1 MALSVVLIGGGIMGS
16 ASALALARRG
26 DVVTVLERAVP
37 GAEASSAAAGIL
49 GAQAEAHAPGEETDL
64 LLHSR
69 SLYDA
74 FAADLVAST
83 GIDVGFRP
91 CGVLRVGEKEKLVD
105 EMSWQRAAGLA
116 VHDFEGDA
124 LRALEPALSPAT
136 RFAVRFAGDAQIDP
150 QKLFRA
156 VQIAATRAGVV
167 YRPGTQVRRVVV
179 EGGRARGVALED
191 GSFVAA
197 DVVVL
202 AAGSW
207 STLVDGIDLPRDA
220 VQPARG
226 QIVELSLRM
235 PPLRNVVFGEGV
247 YLVPRDD
254 GRVLLGSTLE
264 LVGYTKDVT
273 ARGVRDLLLAATR
286 VCPALED
293 ASFTGAWSSFR
304 PFPKD
309 GRLLLGRSSIE
320 GLVHAT
326 GHHRNGILLAP
337 ATARVVAAACHDE
350 PYEVPAVT
358 RGRRVS

>member
-1 MALSVVLIGGGIMGS
+1 MGS

-26 DVVTVLERAVP
+26 DTVTVLERAVP

-49 GAQAEAHAPGEETDL
+49 GAQAEAHAPGAETDL
-64 LLHSR
+64 FLHSR
-69 SLYDA
+69 ALYDA

-83 GIDVGFRP
+83 GIDVGFRT
-91 CGVLRVGEKEKLVD
+91 CGVLRVGDEDKVVD
-105 EMSWQRAAGLA
+105 EVRWQREAGLSVERFDA
-116 VHDFEGDA
+116 AA
-124 LRALEPALSPAT
+124 LRTLEPSLSRT
-136 RFAVRFAGDAQIDP
+136 LSGGVRFAGDAQIEP
-150 QKLFRA
+150 AKLFRA
-156 VQIAATRAGVV
+156 VQIAATRAGVT

-179 EGGRARGVALED
+179 ENGRARGVALED

-207 STLVDGIDLPRDA
+207 STLVEGIDLPRDA

-235 PPLRNVVFGEGV
+235 PPLRHVVFGEGV

-273 ARGVRDLLLAATR
+273 ARGVRDLLVAATR

-293 ASFTGAWSSFR
+293 ASFSGAWSSFR
-304 PFPKD
+304 PFPKE
-309 GRLLLGRSSIE
+309 GRVLLGRSSID

-337 ATARVVAAACHDE
+337 ATARIVAAACHDE
-350 PYEVPAVT
+350 PYEVPRVT
-358 RGRRVS
+358 AGERAS